1 MPPSFPSL
9 SSSDR
14 GGVGGKLSVAFV
26 IARATLQAGRD
37 MKRRGVALR
46 AGFGGYPSFAPAVAA
61 KSLQL
66 PLLLH
71 EQATRLSMA
80 NRRLLAY
87 ADALA
92 TSFPN
97 VVGTDGFD
105 PARVTETGNLVPA
118 DILAACGDYP
128 ALSADTPI
136 DQLAVGGSQA
146 GPEFGDTVT
155 PAP

>member
-1 MPPSFPSL
+1 
-9 SSSDR
+9 
-14 GGVGGKLSVAFV
+14 
-26 IARATLQAGRD
+26 
-37 MKRRGVALR
+37 MKRRGVALL

-92 TSFPN
+92 TSFPS

-105 PARVTETGNLVPA
+105 PARVTETGNPVRA
-118 DILAACGDYP
+118 ATLAARGDYP
-128 ALSADTPI
+128 ALSAAPPLD
-136 DQLAVGGSQA
+136 LRVVGG
-146 GPEFGDTVT
+146 
-155 PAP
+155 APNERASVVEGKGVAVRVDPCVG